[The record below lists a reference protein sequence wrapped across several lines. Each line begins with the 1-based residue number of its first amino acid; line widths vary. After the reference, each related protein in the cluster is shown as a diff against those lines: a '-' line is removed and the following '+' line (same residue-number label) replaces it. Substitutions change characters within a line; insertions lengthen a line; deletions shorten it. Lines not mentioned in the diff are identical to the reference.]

1 MTEKEKQEI
10 TKQWEALMNQLYL
23 IGYRNFNRALKASIQ
38 PILDAME
45 QSGSILLVQ
54 ELQAQLISVVPIG
67 VAMDNFVRFSGDKV
81 AKNIWRTYRRYI
93 PNNASVGVG
102 FGAEK
107 FALDMNEYL
116 RTIGAQH
123 IKDIDKTTRKL
134 VKKAFEDGLKE
145 GDTLKQVAR
154 RIERY
159 TLGGLD
165 GRINKRARSLL
176 IARTETLMASG
187 RAKAA
192 QIDEFEE
199 VGVDFEKEWIHSPAV
214 KEPRDDHRNA
224 NGSRRDKNGTWTFSG
239 YKMKWAGDPNGGAIN
254 NCNCRCSTI
263 FVPIEDE

>member
-1 MTEKEKQEI
+1 MTEKEKQDI
-10 TKQWEALMNQLYL
+10 TREWEALMNQLYL
-23 IGYRNFNRALKASIQ
+23 LGYRNFNKALKASIQ
-38 PILDAME
+38 PVLDAME

-67 VAMDNFVRFSGDKV
+67 AAMDRFVRFSGDKV
-81 AKNIWRTYRRYI
+81 AKNLWKTYRKYI

-134 VKKAFEDGLKE
+134 VKKALEDGLKE

-165 GRINKRARSLL
+165 GRINKRARSLM
-176 IARTETLMASG
+176 IARTETLMASA
-187 RAKAA
+187 RAKEG
-192 QIDEFEE
+192 QIKEFDA
-199 VGVDFEKEWIHSPAV
+199 VGVDFEKEWVHDHPKVPRETHVALSGKRV
-214 KEPRDDHRNA
+214 KRDEKFNV
-224 NGSRRDKNGTWTFSG
+224 NG
-239 YKMKWAGDPNGGAIN
+239 KMMKYPGDSAGGASENI
-254 NCNCRCSTI
+254 NCRCSAI
-263 FVPIEDE
+263 FIPIEN

>member
-199 VGVDFEKEWIHSPAV
+199 VGVKFFKQWIHSAKV
-214 KEPRDDHRNA
+214 KEPRDDHKLA
-224 NGSRRDKNGTWTFSG
+224 NKTRRPKNGFWTFSG
-239 YKMKWAGDPNGGAIN
+239 NKMKWAGDPNGGAIN

-263 FVPIEDE
+263 FVPIEQN

>member
-165 GRINKRARSLL
+165 GRINKRARSLM
-176 IARTETLMASG
+176 IARTETLMASA
-187 RAKAA
+187 RAKEG
-192 QIDEFEE
+192 QIKEFDA
-199 VGVDFEKEWIHSPAV
+199 VGVQFEKEWVHDHPIVPRATHVALSGKRV
-214 KEPRDDHRNA
+214 KRDEKFNV
-224 NGSRRDKNGTWTFSG
+224 NG
-239 YKMKWAGDPNGGAIN
+239 KMMKYPGDPAGGASENI
-254 NCNCRCSTI
+254 NCRCSAI
-263 FVPIEDE
+263 FIPIEDE